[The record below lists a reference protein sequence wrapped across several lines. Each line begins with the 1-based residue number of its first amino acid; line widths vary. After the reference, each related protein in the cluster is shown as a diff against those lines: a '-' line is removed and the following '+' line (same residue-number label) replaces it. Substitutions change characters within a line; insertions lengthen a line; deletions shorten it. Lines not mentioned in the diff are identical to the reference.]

1 MPVRTLLHAFATF
14 RVGGP
19 QTRFASLVNQFG
31 GDYRHIVMSMDGIS
45 DAIGMVNPEVQLE
58 LLPLPLKRG
67 RNIPNVPLFRRVLRQ
82 VRPDL
87 LVTSNWGSMEW
98 ALANLGGRIPHL
110 HLEDGF
116 GPDEAERQKLRRV
129 LTRRLALYR
138 SLVVVPSQRL
148 YRIARDVWRLPAAR
162 LFHIPNGIDCERFN
176 TAPDLAFAEAM
187 GVASDVP
194 VIGTV
199 ARLSPEKNLE
209 RLVEAFAKVLQ
220 QRRALLVIVGD
231 GTMRPAIAARAA
243 TLGVA
248 DSVVFTGACRSPER
262 LLPLFSVFA
271 VSSDTEQMPLSVLE
285 AMAAGRALAATDV
298 GDIRYMLAEE
308 NRPFVVERSSDA
320 LAAAISVLL
329 DDPGRAAAIGA
340 ANARRAQEMFDQR
353 IMFAHYRRLFDGS
366 APVLADGS
374 DRSDEK

>member
-31 GDYRHIVMSMDGIS
+31 GDYRYLVVAMDGVS

-67 RNIPNVPLFRRVLRQ
+67 RNIPNVPLLRRVLRQ

-98 ALANLGGRIPHL
+98 ALANLGGGIPHL

-116 GPDEAERQKLRRV
+116 GPDEAERQLLRRV
-129 LTRRLALYR
+129 LTRPLALYR
-138 SLVVVPSQRL
+138 SLIVVPSQRL

-162 LFHIPNGIDCERFN
+162 LFHIPNGIDCERFS
-176 TAPDLAFAEAM
+176 TAPDSAFAEAM
-187 GVASDVP
+187 GVAGDVP

-231 GTMRPAIAARAA
+231 GATRTAVAARAA

-248 DSVVFTGACRSPER
+248 DSVVFTGACCSPER
-262 LLPLFSVFA
+262 LLPLFWCLRYRRI
-271 VSSDTEQMPLSVLE
+271 LSRCRSRYWKRWPP
-285 AMAAGRALAATDV
+285 AGRS
-298 GDIRYMLAEE
+298 R
-308 NRPFVVERSSDA
+308 RPMWV
-320 LAAAISVLL
+320 ISVTCW
-329 DDPGRAAAIGA
+329 P
-340 ANARRAQEMFDQR
+340 
-353 IMFAHYRRLFDGS
+353 
-366 APVLADGS
+366 
-374 DRSDEK
+374 

>member
-1 MPVRTLLHAFATF
+1 M
-14 RVGGP
+14 
-19 QTRFASLVNQFG
+19 
-31 GDYRHIVMSMDGIS
+31 
-45 DAIGMVNPEVQLE
+45 
-58 LLPLPLKRG
+58 
-67 RNIPNVPLFRRVLRQ
+67 
-82 VRPDL
+82 
-87 LVTSNWGSMEW
+87 
-98 ALANLGGRIPHL
+98 
-110 HLEDGF
+110 
-116 GPDEAERQKLRRV
+116 LRRV

-187 GVASDVP
+187 GVAGDVP

-231 GTMRPAIAARAA
+231 GTTRPAIAARAA

-248 DSVVFTGACRSPER
+248 DLSCSPEHAAAPSGCCRCFRCLRYRRILSRCRSRYWKRWPPAGRSRRPMWVISVTCWPRRTGR
-262 LLPLFSVFA
+262 LSSNAPPMRSPRRSRSCWTTRAALPLSA
-271 VSSDTEQMPLSVLE
+271 PRTRD
-285 AMAAGRALAATDV
+285 GR
-298 GDIRYMLAEE
+298 E
-308 NRPFVVERSSDA
+308 
-320 LAAAISVLL
+320 
-329 DDPGRAAAIGA
+329 
-340 ANARRAQEMFDQR
+340 EMFDQR

-366 APVLADGS
+366 APVLS
-374 DRSDEK
+374 DRLGQVR